1 MASVTTTPYSL
12 SEKQNLRRHESEK
25 IKSSIA
31 MSVLLVSLTML
42 FATLILAFVVYR
54 LSSEYWPPMGME
66 RPSLLFP
73 VLSTILILLSSV
85 SFEFYQSGLKR
96 GDSNTAKS
104 SYIITLVLGFG
115 FLVTQTLLWQSL
127 ATQGY
132 LVDTGVF
139 ASMLHSFTWIH
150 AAHIVLGLLWLL
162 YLIPTL
168 KADRLF
174 MNYEIRITSAGK
186 FWHFLGIAWVLLF
199 VVLFV
204 L

>member
-1 MASVTTTPYSL
+1 MTTLSSAQYSL
-12 SEKQNLRRHESEK
+12 NEKNNLLKHESEK

-42 FATLILAFVVYR
+42 FATLVLAFVVFR
-54 LSSEYWPPMGME
+54 LSSEFWPPMGME
-66 RPSLLFP
+66 RPSLFYP
-73 VLSTILILLSSV
+73 VLSTVLILLSSIT
-85 SFEFYQSGLKR
+85 FEFYQTALKKT
-96 GDSNTAKS
+96 DTAS
-104 SYIITLVLGFG
+104 ARLCLLLTLVLGFS
-115 FLVTQTLLWQSL
+115 FLGTQTLLWQTL
-127 ATQGY
+127 AQEGY
-132 LVDTGVF
+132 LIDTGVF

-150 AAHIVLGLLWLL
+150 AAHIVCGLLWLL